1 MKSVKRVAQAGTL
14 ESSDIMIIVEPGTN
28 GLRVDL
34 ESIVE
39 KQYGQAIRKTITDTL
54 KTLGITDLNVK
65 AIDKGALDYAIRARL
80 VTALSRADIV
90 QRRED
95 QP

>member
-39 KQYGQAIRKTITDTL
+39 KQYGQAIR
-54 KTLGITDLNVK
+54 
-65 AIDKGALDYAIRARL
+65 
-80 VTALSRADIV
+80 
-90 QRRED
+90 
-95 QP
+95 